1 LTQVGSMKSI
11 FRKDMPSFAL
21 VWVAFSFVL
30 STSYLLPTHQE
41 PWTSFY
47 PQLLAA
53 LAFAALGFFLAL
65 RYRRFEIDCSII
77 LLLAV
82 ASLPLVQAALGQFL
96 VPGEAGLVFLYLLGL
111 PAAYLLAR
119 ESTRKDAWKFADA
132 LFTSLCF
139 AGLISSAMAI
149 IQWQG
154 LNIGGAMVAPP
165 IVGGRSIAN
174 VGQPNMLATLL
185 VWSFIATWWLSER
198 RLIAGWLFFLAGGM
212 LVLGLATTQSRTGAL
227 QMAGVAMAALWVG
240 FRFRSWKNLAY
251 VLILVAA
258 FFALLLSWPEL
269 NQQTHGQAAL
279 SLQQM
284 AETGKRPQ
292 IWAMMWA
299 AVREA
304 PWTGYGWNQG
314 LQAYLCQLPNFPA
327 MHIVLADS
335 HNLILDLM
343 VWAGLP
349 LGLLLGT
356 LLLAFTGYLAWQI
369 EQAEAILLATF
380 VGVFLCH
387 TMTELP
393 HAYSHFLLPVASVY
407 GCLAAATTRSI
418 FSVSRAW
425 LVTVCFAALAV
436 LLVIGEDYLAIE
448 DDVLA
453 ARVRAARIGDLT
465 PVTPPRSL
473 LLSFLQDS
481 LSILRQQASEIDN
494 DVKYRDLIKTSQRY
508 PSVNGLIVRAQ
519 VEAAQGNSKQR
530 DLTLNQICALYSGE
544 VCALAHKK
552 VSADSDANL
561 APAGQRGAGS
571 EN

>member
-1 LTQVGSMKSI
+1 LNQVGSMELT
-11 FRKDMPSFAL
+11 FRKGMPSFAL
-21 VWVAFSFVL
+21 VWIAFSLVL
-30 STSYLLPTHQE
+30 SISYLLPTHQE

-53 LAFAALGFFLAL
+53 LAFAGLGLFLAL

-82 ASLPLVQAALGQFL
+82 AGLPLIQAALGQFL
-96 VPGEAGLVFLYLLGL
+96 VRGEAGLVFLYLLGL

-139 AGLISSAMAI
+139 AGLISSAMAV

-165 IVGGRSIAN
+165 IAGGRSIAN

-185 VWSFIATWWLSER
+185 VWSFIATWWLTER
-198 RLIAGWLFFLAGGM
+198 RLIAGWLFFMVGGM

-240 FRFRSWKNLAY
+240 FRFRSWKNLPY

-258 FFALLLSWPEL
+258 FFALLLSWTEL
-269 NQQTHGQAAL
+269 NQQTYGQAAL
-279 SLQQM
+279 NLQQM

-349 LGLLLGT
+349 LGLFLGI
-356 LLLAFTGYLAWQI
+356 LSLAFTVYLAWQVDQV
-369 EQAEAILLATF
+369 ETTLLVAF

-387 TMTELP
+387 AMTELP

-407 GCLAAATTRSI
+407 GCLAAATTRSVFAI
-418 FSVSRAW
+418 SRTW
-425 LVTVCFAALAV
+425 LVAMFSIALAV

-453 ARVRAARIGDLT
+453 ARVRVARIGDLT
-465 PVTPPRSL
+465 PVMPPRPL

-519 VEAAQGNSKQR
+519 VAAAQGDGKQR
-530 DLTLNQICALYSGE
+530 NLILNQICTLHSSE
-544 VCALAHKK
+544 VCSLAHKK
-552 VSADSDANL
+552 VLADSDADL
-561 APAGQRGAGS
+561 APAGQWGAGS